1 MASDPRQIIKTI
13 CPELAANP
21 SLDAFLGMAVELT
34 DRGFFGKL
42 HSFAVAYRACHLFM
56 VSGGSGNG
64 GVGEAAAGLGQ
75 IASMSEGGLSVSFA
89 AGGGN
94 SDSGGLDT
102 TKYGK
107 MLLGLIK
114 SRPTMGV
121 NTAGLFPP
129 CGGYC
134 GKTV

>member
-13 CPELAANP
+13 CPELADSP
-21 SLDAFLGMAVELT
+21 SLGDFLGMAVELT

-42 HSFAVAYRACHLFM
+42 APFAIAYRACHLFTIT
-56 VSGGSGNG
+56 SDGSNPVMGI
-64 GVGEAAAGLGQ
+64 GQ
-75 IASMSEGGLSVSFA
+75 ITGMTEGGLSVSLA
-89 AGGGN
+89 ASAT

-107 MLLGLIK
+107 LLLGLIK

-121 NTAGLFPP
+121 NTAGLYGSPAWR
-129 CGGYC
+129 
-134 GKTV
+134 